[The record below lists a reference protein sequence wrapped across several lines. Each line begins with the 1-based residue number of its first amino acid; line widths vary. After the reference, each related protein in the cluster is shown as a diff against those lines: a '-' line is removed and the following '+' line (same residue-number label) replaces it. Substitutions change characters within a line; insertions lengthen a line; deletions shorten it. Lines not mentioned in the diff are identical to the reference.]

1 MSTESL
7 NETFW
12 DYGSVNQSSFD
23 IVKFAEEH
31 QKWFYHCMDVLET
44 HKLSL
49 NMSGGEDENATIS
62 LKHFNQPTNMI
73 CNQLVSFTANPVS
86 IFSESTRKI
95 MITVYS

>member
-1 MSTESL
+1 MSTKSL
-7 NETFW
+7 NDTFW
-12 DYGSVNQSSFD
+12 EYNDVNQSSFD

-44 HKLSL
+44 HKLTL
-49 NMSGGEDENATIS
+49 NTSGEEDEKAAVS
-62 LKHFNQPTNMI
+62 LQHFNQPTDMI
-73 CNQLVSFTANPVS
+73 CKQLVSFTANPVS